1 MRSSTRLVVIGLGIV
16 GTCSTLA
23 GIGRVVGTHSQQA
36 RPPAGSPQ
44 ISLTATPTTHGPT
57 PKTQAITMTT
67 WPTTTA
73 STTTI
78 RPTQTSSRARPLSL
92 PPAEPT
98 SACPKIPDAHLLLH
112 PAGASLGADL
122 GPCTAAAAARRIP

>member
-23 GIGRVVGTHSQQA
+23 GIGLAGTHSQQA
-36 RPPAGSPQ
+36 RPPVGSPQ
-44 ISLTATPTTHGPT
+44 MSLTATPTTHGPT